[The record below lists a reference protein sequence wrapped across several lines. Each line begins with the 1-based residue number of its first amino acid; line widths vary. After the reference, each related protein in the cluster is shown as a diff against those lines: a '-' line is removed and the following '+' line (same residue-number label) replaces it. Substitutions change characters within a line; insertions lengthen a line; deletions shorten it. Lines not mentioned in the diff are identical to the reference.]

1 MGVTEQV
8 SIHSFGEFSL
18 NLSARTLNRGSRL
31 IPLTPKEFQTL
42 VLLVE
47 SAGKAV
53 RKEDLIRELWP
64 DTHVGDTSLARNI
77 SKLRRHLGPEAIQTI
92 SKFGYRFNLGVN
104 SSTMPSR
111 AEENVNLSPVVVTLE
126 PLREQEAGTASST
139 RETAVDGPS
148 RGHPGVVIGSATA
161 AVLLIALAVF
171 HSVSVKGTTA
181 SADKADTAPIHSIVI
196 EKNGGID
203 PLDEGFKL
211 YQPQELRYE
220 RDHVLYNQEMNGWDR
235 WRIRTDSQNYY
246 YRPLSAAEEDFALQ
260 RDWKLTCIGFDAVD
274 LGNRAGRFDIE
285 FLQEGDRYFVAL
297 TKQISP
303 EFVWAEKIE
312 FSGVADIA
320 HPHTYELRFEHLTQ
334 SASLWIDGQ
343 QMSSGYRGHHQFLEG
358 RGLMFGTAIYRNSER
373 GSFVFRT
380 VRFEAN

>member
-8 SIHSFGEFSL
+8 SIHSFGEFYL

-53 RKEDLIRELWP
+53 RKEDLIRALWP

-139 RETAVDGPS
+139 GKPRLMD
-148 RGHPGVVIGSATA
+148 HPG
-161 AVLLIALAVF
+161 
-171 HSVSVKGTTA
+171 
-181 SADKADTAPIHSIVI
+181 
-196 EKNGGID
+196 GIR
-203 PLDEGFKL
+203 E
-211 YQPQELRYE
+211 
-220 RDHVLYNQEMNGWDR
+220 
-235 WRIRTDSQNYY
+235 S
-246 YRPLSAAEEDFALQ
+246 
-260 RDWKLTCIGFDAVD
+260 
-274 LGNRAGRFDIE
+274 
-285 FLQEGDRYFVAL
+285 
-297 TKQISP
+297 
-303 EFVWAEKIE
+303 
-312 FSGVADIA
+312 
-320 HPHTYELRFEHLTQ
+320 
-334 SASLWIDGQ
+334 
-343 QMSSGYRGHHQFLEG
+343 
-358 RGLMFGTAIYRNSER
+358 
-373 GSFVFRT
+373 
-380 VRFEAN
+380 